1 MNNAIFSLEK
11 PQNEPIKSYIPGS
24 PERVTLIETMDKMAS
39 ETIEIPL
46 IIDGKEVY
54 TGITEDVVM
63 PHKHGHVL
71 ARAHMATK
79 KEIQMAIDAA
89 MRAHREWESVSW
101 VERMSISMKAAELMT
116 RKYRAAIN
124 ATTMLGQS
132 KSVFQAEIDA
142 ACESIDFLK
151 FNAWFMSDIYNNQP
165 LSEQGIINRIEYR
178 PLEGFI
184 FAVTPFNF
192 TSIAS
197 NLNMAPVLMGNT
209 MVWKP
214 STTALYSNYLLM
226 KIFRE
231 AGLPDGVINFIPGDG
246 AAVGEAVIPNRDLGG
261 IHFTGSNAT
270 FNRIWKGVAT
280 NIEHYKSYPR
290 IVGETGGKDFIMV
303 HASADPDEVATAMVR
318 GAFEFQGQKCS
329 AASRAYVPESMWQGV
344 KQKIGEMISEI
355 RIGDP
360 RDFTNF
366 MNAVIDEK
374 AFNRIMGYINKAKE
388 SADAEVIF
396 GGNGDKSEG
405 YFVHPTVIQVSNPHF
420 ITMEEEIFGP
430 VLSVFVYKDKDFEE
444 TLRLVDT
451 TSPYALTGA
460 IFALDRHALTKACNI
475 LKYSAGNFYYNDKP
489 TGAVVGQQPFGGSR
503 QSGTNDKAGSHLN
516 LFRWIN
522 PRTIKENLVPP
533 TDYRY
538 PFMNPEGV

>member
-11 PQNEPIKSYIPGS
+11 PQNEPIKSYAPGS
-24 PERVTLIETMDKMAS
+24 AERKALIESMDKMTT
-39 ETIEIPL
+39 EVIDIPL
-46 IIDGKEVY
+46 IIGGKEIY

-63 PHKHGHVL
+63 PHNHGHIL
-71 ARAHMATK
+71 ARSHQATS
-79 KEIQMAIDAA
+79 KEITMAIEAA
-89 MRAHREWESVSW
+89 MKAHRDWESVSW

-116 RKYRAAIN
+116 KKYRAAIN

-132 KSVFQAEIDA
+132 KNVYQAEIDA

-151 FNAWFMSDIYNNQP
+151 FNAWFMSDVYNNQP
-165 LSEQGIINRIEYR
+165 QSEPGIINRIEYR
-178 PLEGFI
+178 PLEGFV

-214 STTALYSNYLLM
+214 SHTAMYSNYLLM
-226 KIFRE
+226 KIFQE

-246 AAVGEAVIPNRDLGG
+246 PAVGEAVIPNRDLGG

-270 FNRIWKGVAT
+270 FNRIWKRVAT

-303 HASADPDEVATAMVR
+303 HPSANPDEVSTAMVR
-318 GAFEFQGQKCS
+318 GSFEFQGQKCS
-329 AASRAYVPESMWQGV
+329 AASRAYVPESMWPEV
-344 KQKIGEMISEI
+344 KQKIGEMIDEI
-355 RIGDP
+355 KIGDP
-360 RDFTNF
+360 RDFGNF

-374 AFNRIMGYINKAKE
+374 AFNRIMGYINKARE
-388 SADAEVIF
+388 SADAAVIF

-405 YFVHPTVIQVSNPHF
+405 YFIEPTVIQVANPHF

-430 VLSVFVYKDKDFEE
+430 VLSIFVYKDKEFEE
-444 TLRLVDT
+444 TLQLIDQ
-451 TSPYALTGA
+451 TSPYGLTGS
-460 IFALDRHALTKACNI
+460 IFALDRSALTRACNV

-533 TDYRY
+533 TDFRY
-538 PFMNPEGV
+538 PFMNPEML